1 MSLKSIILFSP
12 LMDIDSKI
20 LSGDLL
26 WVDNIIFLN
35 VHVQA
40 VEKNQ
45 QKYVQVMLKF
55 LLMKRRFPYKV

>member
-1 MSLKSIILFSP
+1 LSLKSIILFSP